1 MKQGVDWFD
10 KNMPGDT
17 VIGDEFLIRPFEP
30 GDRRAVRDICAAT
43 AWMGNPS
50 AGHVP
55 DEWIWVEF
63 WTRYFTDRQPAHSWV
78 AVSRDVPA
86 DGAGAAGA
94 GAIVGYLIGTPD
106 ASAADRYARRLIPG
120 IAFHVLARGLLLRR
134 RPRQALGG
142 MIRAMLSGQLDL
154 PPGVLRDYPATFHM
168 NLLASARGKGLGTR
182 LFAEFRARME
192 SLGCRGVHAQ
202 PLSVN
207 EHIRRFLASQG
218 FRQVASTPCRA
229 FAHVEPRP
237 IEIQTWVLPV
247 CDKISCQEILSHTE
261 REKVVSR
268 KEKMRLTPDRAIP
281 FGQLP

>member
-1 MKQGVDWFD
+1 VEKIP
-10 KNMPGDT
+10 NGD
-17 VIGDEFLIRPFEP
+17 ILIRPLEAR
-30 GDRRAVRDICAAT
+30 DRRAVRDICAAT
-43 AWMGNPS
+43 AWMGDPS

-55 DEWIWVEF
+55 DEWTWAEF

-78 AVSRDVPA
+78 AESRGA
-86 DGAGAAGA
+86 AGATPAECTPAAGDAGGA

-120 IAFHVLARGLLLRR
+120 MAFHVLARGLLLRR
-134 RPRQALGG
+134 GPRRALGG

-168 NLLASARGKGLGTR
+168 NLLASARGKGLGKR

-207 EHIRRFLASQG
+207 EPVRRLLASLG
-218 FRQVASTPCRA
+218 FRQIASTPCAA
-229 FAHVEPRP
+229 FARVEPRQV
-237 IEIQTWVLPV
+237 EIQTWVLPLESPPPRPV
-247 CDKISCQEILSHTE
+247 
-261 REKVVSR
+261 
-268 KEKMRLTPDRAIP
+268 
-281 FGQLP
+281 